1 MYLRSL
7 FKKDIDTVLLKE
19 KGIHAVLLKKILGH
33 LIKKDIEVLLSRYRG
48 NLTEKSIEAV

>member
-19 KGIHAVLLKKILGH
+19 KGIHAVLLGH
-33 LIKKDIEVLLSRYRG
+33 CIKKGIEVLLSRYRG

>member
-33 LIKKDIEVLLSRYRG
+33 LIKKGIEVLLSRYRG

>member
-7 FKKDIDTVLLKE
+7 FKKDIDTVLLK
-19 KGIHAVLLKKILGH
+19 KLLGH
-33 LIKKDIEVLLSRYRG
+33 RIKKGIEVLLSRYRG